1 MKRIGLVVKKAH
13 PQAMAV
19 ADQLQSRLT
28 QQGLT
33 VFIEEAQIISTPSAE
48 PESSAVPKDVD
59 LVVVLGGDGTLL
71 YAARTLGRTGV
82 PLLGVN
88 MGGLGFLT
96 ETSLENMHPT
106 LERVLAGDF
115 TAEPR
120 MTLAVTVERAG
131 KTITQE
137 TVLNDAVINK
147 GALARIL
154 DLKVS
159 IDDLALTTYRADGL
173 IISTPTGSTA
183 YNLSAGGPI
192 VHPSQELII
201 LSPICPFTL
210 TNRPL
215 ILSERAVVK
224 VEVAPGAADVLLTAD
239 GQVSCSLEP
248 ADLVIVSRA
257 AHPINLITNPYK
269 NYFEILRTKLGWG

>member
-1 MKRIGLVVKKAH
+1 MKRIGLMVKKAH
-13 PQAMAV
+13 PQAMDA
-19 ADQLQSRLT
+19 AGELQSWLT
-28 QQGLT
+28 QRGFT
-33 VFIEEAQIISTPSAE
+33 VFIEEAKIISSPSCEGA
-48 PESSAVPKDVD
+48 SSVPKDVD

-71 YAARTLGRTGV
+71 YAARTLGRNGV

-96 ETSLENMHPT
+96 ETSLKNMHRN

-120 MTLAVTVERAG
+120 MTLSVIVERAG
-131 KTITQE
+131 ETITQE

-159 IDDLALTTYRADGL
+159 IDDMELTTYRADGL

-215 ILSERAVVK
+215 ILSERSVVK
-224 VEVAPGAADVLLTAD
+224 VEVAPGASDVLLTAD
-239 GQVSCSLEP
+239 GQVSWALEP
-248 ADLVIVSRA
+248 GDMVIVSRA
-257 AHPINLITNPYK
+257 ANAINLITNPYK